1 MSLLDFSDLEPSRG
15 GRKKSFKT
23 IIGIGAIAGVV
34 VLGSTLAASINLN
47 GGGPVEFGQGV
58 TQATACDSEILITPY
73 SSFVNGNPG
82 EFKFSGVMLSQ
93 VDITDQDDS
102 SDEGCAG
109 KTFLIK
115 LYKANNDLIGTSYT
129 ISVESDGSFSSP
141 DGELVT
147 SGGTSRMASG
157 SSEQVTLTFTDP
169 AVAATDVY
177 TITIESSIEED
188 VSSVLVF
195 GNEYLSDLISFNGFE
210 DDELGIL
217 FKVPGQSYRFVNND
231 GLMAQVRSNDS
242 SITFDYT
249 SNGEGVVIDDSDLVV
264 IDGAAYGNIIATFT
278 FEIDGK
284 DAQLRNIYHLVRGKS
299 FIKITSTLTNTDT
312 ESTLTNL
319 SLTVGNNDTRV
330 EDDMVYFTRG
340 TISGSGF
347 DSLANIADRS
357 NTVMA
362 SRDGINQL
370 LFSKSLVSNSKW
382 IENCCEAGELADKNP
397 GASAIT
403 SGEEDGSMALDFSVS
418 DLAPGESYTFTWMFG
433 GATDAEL
440 SRVVRAMFNAAAAD
454 SYSP

>member
-93 VDITDQDDS
+93 VDITAQDDS
-102 SDEGCAG
+102 NDEGCAG

-141 DGELVT
+141 DGELET
-147 SGGTSRMASG
+147 SGGTSRRASG

-177 TITIESSIEED
+177 TITIESSLEED
-188 VSSVLVF
+188 ISSVLIF
-195 GNEYLSDLISFNGFE
+195 GNEYLSDLISFDNFE
-210 DDELGIL
+210 DDDLGIL
-217 FKVPGQSYRFVNND
+217 FKVSGQNYRFVNND
-231 GLMAQVRSNDS
+231 GLMAQVRSNES

-249 SNGEGVVIDDSDLVV
+249 SNGVDVVIDDSDLVV

-330 EDDMVYFTRG
+330 DNDIVYFTRG

-382 IENCCEAGELADKNP
+382 IENCCEAEELADKNP

-403 SGEEDGSMALDFSVS
+403 SDEEDGSMALDFSVS

>member
-1 MSLLDFSDLEPSRG
+1 MSLLDFSDLEPNRG
-15 GRKKSFKT
+15 GRKKSLKT
-23 IIGIGAIAGVV
+23 IIGIGAMVGVV

-73 SSFVNGNPG
+73 SKFVNGDPG
-82 EFKFSGVMLSQ
+82 EFKFSGLMLSQ
-93 VDITDQDDS
+93 VDITAQDGS

-115 LYKANNDLIGTSYT
+115 LYKANNDLIETNYT

-147 SGGTSRMASG
+147 SGGTSGRASG
-157 SSEQVTLTFTDP
+157 TSEQATLTFTDP

-177 TITIESSIEED
+177 TITIESSIEQD

-195 GNEYLSDLISFNGFE
+195 ANDYLSDLISFDNIE
-210 DDELGIL
+210 NDDLGIL
-217 FKVPGQSYRFVNND
+217 FKVSGQDYRFVNND
-231 GLMAQVRSNDS
+231 GLMAQVRSDGS
-242 SITFDYT
+242 SITFY
-249 SNGEGVVIDDSDLVV
+249 NGSGEEGIVIDDSDLEV
-264 IDGAAYGNIIATFT
+264 IDGAAYGDIIATLN

-284 DAQLRNIYHLVRGKS
+284 DAQLRNVYHLVSGKS

-312 ESTLTNL
+312 ESTLTDL

-330 EDDMVYFTRG
+330 DNDYVYFTRG

-382 IENCCEAGELADKNP
+382 IENCCEAEELAEKNP

-403 SGEEDGSMALDFSVS
+403 SGDEDGSMALDFSVS

-440 SRVVRAMFNAAAAD
+440 GRVARAMFKAASAD

>member
-73 SSFVNGNPG
+73 SSFVNGDPG

-93 VDITDQDDS
+93 VDITAQDDS
-102 SDEGCAG
+102 NDEGCAG

-147 SGGTSRMASG
+147 SGGISRMASG

-177 TITIESSIEED
+177 TITIESSIEEY

-195 GNEYLSDLISFNGFE
+195 ANEYLSDLVSFDGIE
-210 DDELGIL
+210 DDYLGIL
-217 FKVPGQSYRFVNND
+217 FKVSGQNYRFVNED
-231 GLMAQVRSNDS
+231 GLMAQVRSNGS
-242 SITFDYT
+242 SITFDYG
-249 SNGEGVVIDDSDLVV
+249 SGEEGIVVDDSDLVV

-284 DAQLRNIYHLVRGKS
+284 DAQLRNIYHLVQGKS

-330 EDDMVYFTRG
+330 DNDMVYFTRG

-347 DSLANIADRS
+347 DSLVNIADRS

-382 IENCCEAGELADKNP
+382 IENCCEADELAEKDP

>member
-93 VDITDQDDS
+93 VDITAQDNS

-115 LYKANNDLIGTSYT
+115 LYKADNDLIETSYT
-129 ISVESDGSFSSP
+129 ISIGSDGIFSSP

-169 AVAATDVY
+169 TVAATDVY

-195 GNEYLSDLISFNGFE
+195 ANEYLSDLISFDGIA
-210 DDELGIL
+210 DDDLGIL
-217 FKVPGQSYRFVNND
+217 LKVSGQDYRFVNND

-330 EDDMVYFTRG
+330 DNDMVYFTRG

-347 DSLANIADRS
+347 DSLVNIADRS

-418 DLAPGESYTFTWMFG
+418 DLAPGESYTFTWMLG

>member
-93 VDITDQDDS
+93 VDTTAQDDS
-102 SDEGCAG
+102 NDEGCAG

-115 LYKANNDLIGTSYT
+115 LYKANNALIETSYT

-147 SGGTSRMASG
+147 SGGTSRRASG
-157 SSEQVTLTFTDP
+157 SSEQATLTFTDP

-177 TITIESSIEED
+177 TITIESSVEED
-188 VSSVLVF
+188 ISSVLVF
-195 GNEYLSDLISFNGFE
+195 ANEYLSNLVSFDSIA
-210 DDELGIL
+210 DDNLGIL
-217 FKVPGQSYRFVNND
+217 LKVSGQDYRFVNDD
-231 GLMAQVRSNDS
+231 GLMAQVRSNES
-242 SITFDYT
+242 SITFDYG
-249 SNGEGVVIDDSDLVV
+249 SGVEGIVIDDSDLEV
-264 IDGAAYGNIIATFT
+264 IDGAAYGNIIATFN

-284 DAQLRNIYHLVRGKS
+284 NAQLRNVYHLVRGKS
-299 FIKITSTLTNTDT
+299 FIKITSTLTNADS
-312 ESTLTNL
+312 EGTLTDL

-330 EDDMVYFTRG
+330 GNDYVYFTRG

-347 DSLANIADRS
+347 DSLANISDRS
-357 NTVMA
+357 NTIMA

-382 IENCCEAGELADKNP
+382 IASCCAAPELAEKNP
-397 GASAIT
+397 GESAIT
-403 SGEEDGSMALDFSVS
+403 SDEEDGSMALDFSVS
-418 DLAPGESYTFTWMFG
+418 NLAPGESYTFTWMLG

-440 SRVVRAMFNAAAAD
+440 SRVVRAMFKAASAD

>member
-73 SSFVNGNPG
+73 SSFVNGDPG

-93 VDITDQDDS
+93 VDITAQDDS
-102 SDEGCAG
+102 NDEGCAG

-147 SGGTSRMASG
+147 SGGISRMASG
-157 SSEQVTLTFTDP
+157 SSEQATLTFTDP

-177 TITIESSIEED
+177 TITIESSIEEY

-195 GNEYLSDLISFNGFE
+195 ANEYLSDLVSFDGIE
-210 DDELGIL
+210 DDYLGIL
-217 FKVPGQSYRFVNND
+217 FKVSGQNYRFVNED
-231 GLMAQVRSNDS
+231 GLMAQVRSNGS
-242 SITFDYT
+242 SITFDYG
-249 SNGEGVVIDDSDLVV
+249 SGEEGIVVDDSDLVV

-284 DAQLRNIYHLVRGKS
+284 DAQLRNIYHLVQGKS

-330 EDDMVYFTRG
+330 DNDMVYFTRG

-347 DSLANIADRS
+347 DSLVNIADRS

-382 IENCCEAGELADKNP
+382 IENCCEADELAEKDP

-418 DLAPGESYTFTWMFG
+418 DLAPGESHTFTWMFG